1 MRDPRSDV
9 IIAQTTLRTVPGC
22 SPRRIANAIATS
34 SRPGLSQ
41 PARSATVHAEGW
53 TVVDLGSFH
62 ELLIAADDRLAELL
76 EWPELAQETNFV
88 ATAVKTGRFS
98 RRLQLDPGL
107 MPPTSWNLTP
117 CIDPLHCRADLAKSP
132 GAGAIY
138 LTLRGNAV
146 TLCVA
151 GGSWNL
157 AGAKEHLATG
167 KFKGRLQLVTGL
179 HRQLA
184 GASPPVAGPSSIYAL
199 MVGMRQEDR
208 VSEFTA

>member
-34 SRPGLSQ
+34 LRPGLSQ
-41 PARSATVHAEGW
+41 PARSATVHAKGW

-138 LTLRGNAV
+138 LTLRGKCRKSLRRRWFLEPSERQRAP
-146 TLCVA
+146 
-151 GGSWNL
+151 G
-157 AGAKEHLATG
+157 
-167 KFKGRLQLVTGL
+167 
-179 HRQLA
+179 HR
-184 GASPPVAGPSSIYAL
+184 
-199 MVGMRQEDR
+199 
-208 VSEFTA
+208 